1 MAGRET
7 DAGPPDA
14 GLPGQ
19 LARFVRAQLPDADS
33 LKILGLQ
40 RRGGGLS
47 RENWAFDLTVR
58 DGGRAQAIPMMLRR
72 DPVAGL
78 LATDR
83 RVEFGALQAL
93 ASTPVPAPVAY
104 WLDEDGT
111 WLGFPSLIMSREEG
125 QPDWLALNGDRPE
138 NDRLQLARE
147 LLDHLIG
154 LQAVDWRATVL
165 AKLLDDPGPDAALAA
180 VRFWHGELLRHQL
193 EPLPEMTAVRQWL
206 LRHAPQSADTV
217 IVHGDYK
224 PGNVLLVGNEIRAV
238 LDWETVHLGS
248 ALEDLGWI
256 TNPVRAR
263 EHQIPGRW
271 ERAQIVEH
279 YAAATGRRVTQREL
293 LWWNVFSCWKLSVIV
308 ISGLSAFVAGQFDR
322 VHLLPTWLF
331 KNMFKLIENAG

>member
-93 ASTPVPAPVAY
+93 ASTPVPLEKATIELYPA
-104 WLDEDGT
+104 
-111 WLGFPSLIMSREEG
+111 
-125 QPDWLALNGDRPE
+125 RP
-138 NDRLQLARE
+138 RIA
-147 LLDHLIG
+147 
-154 LQAVDWRATVL
+154 
-165 AKLLDDPGPDAALAA
+165 
-180 VRFWHGELLRHQL
+180 
-193 EPLPEMTAVRQWL
+193 
-206 LRHAPQSADTV
+206 S
-217 IVHGDYK
+217 
-224 PGNVLLVGNEIRAV
+224 
-238 LDWETVHLGS
+238 S
-248 ALEDLGWI
+248 
-256 TNPVRAR
+256 RAR
-263 EHQIPGRW
+263 F
-271 ERAQIVEH
+271 
-279 YAAATGRRVTQREL
+279 ATWSST
-293 LWWNVFSCWKLSVIV
+293 
-308 ISGLSAFVAGQFDR
+308 
-322 VHLLPTWLF
+322 
-331 KNMFKLIENAG
+331 M

>member
-165 AKLLDDPGPDAALAA
+165 AKLLDVPRVHDHGAAARRRAAGTESRGPR
-180 VRFWHGELLRHQL
+180 V
-193 EPLPEMTAVRQWL
+193 V
-206 LRHAPQSADTV
+206 LRHAGTGIQPRL
-217 IVHGDYK
+217 HR
-224 PGNVLLVGNEIRAV
+224 RAGAGC
-238 LDWETVHLGS
+238 LARGLSCRGGHLGC
-248 ALEDLGWI
+248 LPPGDH
-256 TNPVRAR
+256 PVRGRPRQGSLAPDPASPGDRRRPRAAR
-263 EHQIPGRW
+263 
-271 ERAQIVEH
+271 
-279 YAAATGRRVTQREL
+279 
-293 LWWNVFSCWKLSVIV
+293 
-308 ISGLSAFVAGQFDR
+308 
-322 VHLLPTWLF
+322 
-331 KNMFKLIENAG
+331 